1 MARKQTRTEEQE
13 NQVPEEKP
21 QGEKLENEPASGA
34 KDQGEQY
41 KELAQRIQAEFDNF
55 RKRNVS
61 ARQEARED
69 GVMTTVMAVLP
80 VLDSMEQAEKMY
92 VKEKKTE
99 MAEGFSRIIKQ
110 FLDQLA
116 GIGVVRMEC
125 TGKPFDPNLHEA
137 MMQAAGTGKESGMI
151 TEIFRNGY
159 LLGEKV
165 IRHAQVI
172 VAQ

>member
-1 MARKQTRTEEQE
+1 MARKQTKTEAQG
-13 NQVPEEKP
+13 NPAPEEKP
-21 QGEKLENEPASGA
+21 QGKKPENEPAPSV

-55 RKRNVS
+55 RKRNAG

-69 GVMTTVMAVLP
+69 GIISTVMAVLP

-92 VKEKKTE
+92 GKEEKTE
-99 MAEGFSRIIKQ
+99 MAEGFSRVIKQ

-116 GIGVVRMEC
+116 GIGVVRMAC
-125 TGKPFDPNLHEA
+125 KGQPFDPNLHEA
-137 MMQAAGTGKESGMI
+137 MMQAAGTGSESGMI